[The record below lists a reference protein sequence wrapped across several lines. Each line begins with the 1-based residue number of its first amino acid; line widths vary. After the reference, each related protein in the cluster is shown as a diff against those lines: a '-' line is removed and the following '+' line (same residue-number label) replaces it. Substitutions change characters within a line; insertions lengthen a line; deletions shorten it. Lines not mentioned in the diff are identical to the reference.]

1 MGHGIG
7 IVNRLNTINYKFYKI
22 NWLAADRCTA
32 ASAGVTAPQRG
43 VARPRAPTPPP
54 FFGGCKGTAAF
65 YTIGFVNSFEY
76 FSIGAPT
83 TSENRGCSFV
93 ALVLYIQAQIIVGV
107 KSLEYREARIKDL
120 ESLMGL
126 CVMFHG
132 ESRWVDYELCLKKLG
147 SFIVSFIEGSDRVVF
162 VAERDG
168 VLVGC
173 IFGELTSM
181 FWSNDLSVYDR
192 MWYVEPDNRGT
203 LVGVRLLKS
212 LIDWSRARGAKE
224 FFVGHSSGIAR
235 GRSDLLLRRLGLDS
249 VATLYGRIL

>member
-1 MGHGIG
+1 M
-7 IVNRLNTINYKFYKI
+7 
-22 NWLAADRCTA
+22 
-32 ASAGVTAPQRG
+32 
-43 VARPRAPTPPP
+43 
-54 FFGGCKGTAAF
+54 
-65 YTIGFVNSFEY
+65 
-76 FSIGAPT
+76 
-83 TSENRGCSFV
+83 
-93 ALVLYIQAQIIVGV
+93 LYIQAQIIVGV

-212 LIDWSRARGAKE
+212 LIEWSRARGAKE